1 MDESLSHNDEAHASS
16 SHSGSRRGGWITFPF
31 ITYPSYDYELL
42 YCAGAL
48 VGLTLTAGGW
58 LSNLI
63 VFLIEEFNVKSID
76 AAQIANVVNGSSSFF
91 PIIGA
96 IVADSLFGSF
106 SVISISSCISLL
118 GIIVLALTASL
129 NSLRPQPCVVGSE
142 LCQPTSTLQD
152 AVLYTGIAL
161 ASIGLGGTRYTLATM
176 GANQFDKPKNQASF
190 FNWYF
195 FTLYSTTAVALTV
208 IVYIEDNAGWRWGF
222 GLCVLTNIIG
232 LAVFLTG
239 TRFYNIDKPQGSPFV
254 ALARVVVAAFR
265 KRKLQLS
272 SESKDYYDGHD
283 GVKEGIVT
291 GTLSTTFRFLNRAAQ
306 KIEGDIRSDGSI
318 AKPWRLSTMQQ
329 VEDFKTIIRILP
341 LWSTTIF
348 LSTPLGVQSSMIVL
362 QALSMDRH
370 IGPHFKMPSGSVI
383 VIVLLS
389 TAISLTLID
398 RFLCP
403 VWQKLTGRSP
413 TPLQRIGLG
422 HVLNVLSMALS
433 ALVESKRLKI
443 AKANHLQPVVPMQ
456 AFWLFPQLV
465 LAGIGEAFHFPGQVA
480 LYYQEFP
487 VSLRSTSTAM
497 ISLVIGIAFY
507 LSTGVI
513 NLVQRVTGWLPNDI
527 NKGKLD
533 NVYWMLVVVGVL
545 NFGYYLVCAKL
556 YKYQNVKGADV
567 NSGSADSEND
577 N

>member
-1 MDESLSHNDEAHASS
+1 
-16 SHSGSRRGGWITFPF
+16 
-31 ITYPSYDYELL
+31 
-42 YCAGAL
+42 
-48 VGLTLTAGGW
+48 
-58 LSNLI
+58 
-63 VFLIEEFNVKSID
+63 
-76 AAQIANVVNGSSSFF
+76 
-91 PIIGA
+91 
-96 IVADSLFGSF
+96 
-106 SVISISSCISLL
+106 
-118 GIIVLALTASL
+118 
-129 NSLRPQPCVVGSE
+129 
-142 LCQPTSTLQD
+142 
-152 AVLYTGIAL
+152 
-161 ASIGLGGTRYTLATM
+161 
-176 GANQFDKPKNQASF
+176 
-190 FNWYF
+190 
-195 FTLYSTTAVALTV
+195 
-208 IVYIEDNAGWRWGF
+208 
-222 GLCVLTNIIG
+222 
-232 LAVFLTG
+232 
-239 TRFYNIDKPQGSPFV
+239 
-254 ALARVVVAAFR
+254 
-265 KRKLQLS
+265 
-272 SESKDYYDGHD
+272 
-283 GVKEGIVT
+283 
-291 GTLSTTFRFLNRAAQ
+291 
-306 KIEGDIRSDGSI
+306 
-318 AKPWRLSTMQQ
+318 MQQ

-433 ALVESKRLKI
+433 ALVESKRLKL
-443 AKANHLQPVVPMQ
+443 AKANHLQPVVPML
-456 AFWLFPQLV
+456 ALWLFPQLV

-527 NKGKLD
+527 NNGKLD

-556 YKYQNVKGADV
+556 YKYRNVKGADV
-567 NSGSADSEND
+567 NSGSADSEK
-577 N
+577 